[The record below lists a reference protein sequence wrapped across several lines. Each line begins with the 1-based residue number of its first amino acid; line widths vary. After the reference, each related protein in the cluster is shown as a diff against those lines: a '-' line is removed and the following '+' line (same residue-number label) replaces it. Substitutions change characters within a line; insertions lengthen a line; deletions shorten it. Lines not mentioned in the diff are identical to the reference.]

1 MKNIAM
7 PNRKMIVNI
16 VGFIFFLILPFLTQ
30 IFEHE
35 YLISLFSLI
44 LIYGLAAASLDLIL
58 GFGGMISL
66 GHAVFMGIG
75 GYTVGILAFHKYDE
89 SLIFGFDGTENS
101 LIAWAVAILIASIF
115 GLITGAISLRTK
127 GMYFI
132 MITLAFAQMGYY
144 FFVSLTK
151 YGGSD
156 GLSLY
161 NRNELL
167 FLDLGNDVTF
177 YYLCLAILV
186 IFLTIAYRVVHS
198 HFGKVI
204 TASAQNEQRVQVLG
218 FASYR
223 YKLAIYTFASAT
235 AGLAG
240 ALMTNQ
246 NEFVSP
252 EFMHWTKSGE
262 LMVMVILGGMGTLF
276 GPVLG
281 AAVFLLME
289 YYLAMYTDHW
299 MVILGP
305 FLIVVVLFAKNGLYG
320 LLVGSNKKN
329 D

>member
-1 MKNIAM
+1 MKNTLT
-7 PNRKMIVNI
+7 PNRKMIVNLI
-16 VGFIFFLILPFLTQ
+16 GLAIFLILPLLTKLFDQ
-30 IFEHE
+30 E
-35 YLISLFSLI
+35 YLLSLFSLI
-44 LIYGLAAASLDLIL
+44 LIYGLAAASLDVIL

-75 GYTVGILAFHKYDE
+75 GYVVGILAFHKYDG
-89 SLIFGFDGTENS
+89 SLIFGFVGTENS
-101 LIAWAVAILIASIF
+101 LITWPIAILAAGIF
-115 GLITGAISLRTK
+115 GLVTGAISLRTK

-144 FFVSLTK
+144 FFVSLSK

-161 NRNELL
+161 NRNE
-167 FLDLGNDVTF
+167 FLAFDLGDDVTF
-177 YYLCLAILV
+177 YYFCLAILV
-186 IFLTIAYRVVHS
+186 LFLTIAYRVVNS

-204 TASAQNEQRVQVLG
+204 SACNQNEQRVQVLG

-223 YKLAIYTFASAT
+223 YKLAIYTFAAAF

-240 ALMTNQ
+240 ALLTNQ
-246 NEFVSP
+246 NEFASP
-252 EFMHWTKSGE
+252 ELLSWTKSGE
-262 LMVMVILGGMGTLF
+262 LIVMVILGGMGTLF

-281 AAVFLLME
+281 AATFLLME
-289 YYLAMYTDHW
+289 YFLSMYTEHW

-305 FLIVVVLFAKNGLYG
+305 FLIVVVLFAKKGLYG
-320 LLVGSNKKN
+320 LLVGSEDKN

>member
-1 MKNIAM
+1 MVKFQF
-7 PNRKMIVNI
+7 NRKTIVNSI
-16 VGFIFFLILPFLTQ
+16 GLVLLLILPYLMKWFDQ
-30 IFEHE
+30 E

-75 GYTVGILAFHKYDE
+75 GYSVGILAFHKYD
-89 SLIFGFDGTENS
+89 SSTVFGFSGSENA
-101 LIAWAVAILIASIF
+101 LITWVIAIVAAALF

-144 FFVSLTK
+144 FFTSLSK

-156 GLSLY
+156 GMSLY

-167 FLDLGNDVTF
+167 AFDLSDDVSF
-177 YYLCLAILV
+177 YYVCLAILLT
-186 IFLTIAYRVVHS
+186 FLVIAYRIVNS

-204 TASAQNEQRVQVLG
+204 KACHQNEQRVQVLG
-218 FASYR
+218 FAAYR
-223 YKLAIYTFASAT
+223 YKLAIYTFAAAM
-235 AGLAG
+235 AGLSG
-240 ALMTNQ
+240 ALLANQ
-246 NEFVSP
+246 NEFASP
-252 EFMHWTKSGE
+252 ELMHWTKSGE
-262 LMVMVILGGMGTLF
+262 LMVMVLLGGMGTLF

-281 AAVFLLME
+281 AATFLLME
-289 YYLAMYTDHW
+289 YYLAMYTEHW

-305 FLIVVVLFAKNGLYG
+305 FLILVVLFAKKGLYG
-320 LLVGSNKKN
+320 LLVGSKDK
-329 D
+329 DE

>member
-1 MKNIAM
+1 MKKTLL
-7 PNRKMIVNI
+7 NRKTIVNI
-16 VGFIFFLILPFLTQ
+16 IGLVFFLILPILTKF
-30 IFEHE
+30 FEQE
-35 YLISLFSLI
+35 YLISLFTLI

-58 GFGGMISL
+58 GVGGMISL

-75 GYTVGILAFHKYDE
+75 GYTVGIFAYHKYDE
-89 SLIFGFDGTENS
+89 SLIFGFNGSENS
-101 LIAWAVAILIASIF
+101 LIVWGIAILISALF

-127 GMYFI
+127 GMSFI

-156 GLSLY
+156 GLGLD

-167 FLDLGNDVTF
+167 SLDLGDDITF
-177 YYLCLAILV
+177 YYLCLSILV
-186 IFLTIAYRVVHS
+186 IFLTIAYRIVNS

-204 TASAQNEQRVQVLG
+204 KASNQNEQRVQVLG
-218 FASYR
+218 FASYK
-223 YKLAIYTFASAT
+223 YKLAIYTFASAS

-240 ALMTNQ
+240 VLMANQ

-276 GPVLG
+276 GPVFG

-305 FLIVVVLFAKNGLYG
+305 FLILVVLFAKNGLYG
-320 LLVGSNKKN
+320 LLVGTKDKN
-329 D
+329 E